1 MWICVE
7 TTPLGQLQNCYLH
20 MYVSKYIKI
29 TVTFISISAGYILF
43 IFSFCFHEIKFNLN
57 VHNANEDYKYCMHF
71 WRPSENKTLNNK
83 QLQNFK
89 HVAGRIWYFL
99 RHVSLS
105 LSLHLKMALSVYFLT
120 WGMCDSSNLF
130 TLYYMVYT
138 CILGDNDAII
148 WSVYHQIEYTPA
160 F

>member
-1 MWICVE
+1 
-7 TTPLGQLQNCYLH
+7 
-20 MYVSKYIKI
+20 
-29 TVTFISISAGYILF
+29 
-43 IFSFCFHEIKFNLN
+43 
-57 VHNANEDYKYCMHF
+57 MHF

-105 LSLHLKMALSVYFLT
+105 LSRHLKMALSVYFLT

-130 TLYYMVYT
+130 TLYYMVYI
-138 CILGDNDAII
+138 CILGDNDAMWSDPYII
-148 WSVYHQIEYTPA
+148 KLNTLPHFKFTVKTYTGPGVVLSNLHCRLA
-160 F
+160 GSYTKLTTKKMNKRD

>member
-1 MWICVE
+1 MHVNLRWNISSWTVTKLLLIHVHVC
-7 TTPLGQLQNCYLH
+7 
-20 MYVSKYIKI
+20 KYIKI

-43 IFSFCFHEIKFNLN
+43 IFSFVFMKSNSIQMNTMQMKTASIACISWDHQKTTLLI
-57 VHNANEDYKYCMHF
+57 NE
-71 WRPSENKTLNNK
+71 
-83 QLQNFK
+83 

-105 LSLHLKMALSVYFLT
+105 LSMDLKMALSVYFLT
-120 WGMCDSSNLF
+120 MGMCDSSNLF